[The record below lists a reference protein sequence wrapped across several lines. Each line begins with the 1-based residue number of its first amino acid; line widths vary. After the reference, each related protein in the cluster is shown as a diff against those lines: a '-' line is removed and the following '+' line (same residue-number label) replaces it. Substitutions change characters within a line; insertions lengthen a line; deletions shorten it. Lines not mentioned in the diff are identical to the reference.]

1 MHHPII
7 LVLMILHIVL
17 INSIAVSHLHLG
29 WRIDADASS
38 VRYNA
43 LMMNLA
49 LVDTLITTA
58 AHVGNLARREA
69 LASHHLLLRR
79 VRYTTVHGLVDRRGG
94 LVVDVLAAEA
104 QRIVGNILTGARGSL
119 VRAAGDEAR
128 RLLLPVNAPL
138 GTIILKLLF
147 FIAAA
152 LIHSLR
158 CLRVIQVLL
167 GYVLRDAED
176 ELTRLLHCFLIAM
189 HVLSRCIGR

>member
-1 MHHPII
+1 MHHAII
-7 LVLMILHIVL
+7 LVLLILHIVL

-58 AHVGNLARREA
+58 THVGNLARREA
-69 LASHHLLLRR
+69 LAIHLLLRR
-79 VRYTTVHGLVDRRGG
+79 IRYTAGHGLVDRRGG
-94 LVVDVLAAEA
+94 LVVHVLAAEA

-138 GTIILKLLF
+138 DIL
-147 FIAAA
+147 
-152 LIHSLR
+152 H
-158 CLRVIQVLL
+158 VIFV
-167 GYVLRDAED
+167 
-176 ELTRLLHCFLIAM
+176 
-189 HVLSRCIGR
+189 